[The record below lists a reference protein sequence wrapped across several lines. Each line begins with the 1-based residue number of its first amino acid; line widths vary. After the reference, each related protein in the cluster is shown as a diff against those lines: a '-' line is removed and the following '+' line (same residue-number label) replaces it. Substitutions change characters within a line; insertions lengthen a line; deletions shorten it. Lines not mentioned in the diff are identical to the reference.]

1 MRGMT
6 RSLVQRKMI
15 EDHIKIGSVLQE
27 LFVLNT
33 YRQEIESVN
42 EEHAAAV
49 LNITHKV
56 SPRISR
62 PRYLASDRLHRFW
75 TTVCLPTT

>member
-1 MRGMT
+1 MRGMM
-6 RSLVQRKMI
+6 RSLVPKKMI
-15 EDHIKIGSVLQE
+15 QDHIKIGSVLQE

-42 EEHAAAV
+42 EEHAVAV
-49 LNITHKV
+49 LNITHIV

-62 PRYLASDRLHRFW
+62 RRYLASDHLHRFW